1 MDNLDKKL
9 NKEILHEKDSKSAL
23 SVIKVQ
29 FDKFFHSEVLK
40 PSNYDGEKIR
50 NIFNE
55 YTRMEPQ
62 SFKDVII
69 QYMESIENC
78 IDEGALQ
85 KRLKSTERS
94 GTVSHKRKKKFCN
107 SLENDCCK
115 TRNDQISG
123 NQSSTSRNESSR
135 SGIRLGNE
143 CSERRNS
150 RNDMDIS
157 PSYDTKPMAE
167 VPNSTDYNVL
177 AIEKQ
182 HIMQP
187 EFIKYTYVME
197 KNDSNITFDSSDMSH
212 NVRKVDQH
220 ATKHE
225 NERVLVASSIEKLK
239 ANIEANKEI
248 QKDLQKVNTSLT
260 KEHDKY
266 KLDMQYCKIN
276 IERTRPALVKAVL
289 GSDGGGEAWW
299 W

>member
-85 KRLKSTERS
+85 KRLK
-94 GTVSHKRKKKFCN
+94 
-107 SLENDCCK
+107 
-115 TRNDQISG
+115 RNDQISG

-239 ANIEANKEI
+239 SNIEANKEI

-276 IERTRPALVKAVL
+276 IERYNIF
-289 GSDGGGEAWW
+289 
-299 W
+299 